1 MAIIKAKPTSAGR
14 RFVVSVKSDLYKG
27 KPHKPLLDKKS
38 KNGGRN
44 NNGRITV
51 RHQGGGHKQFYR
63 IIDFKRNK
71 LNVPGTVER
80 LEYDP
85 NRTAHIA
92 LIKYTDGERRYILAP
107 SKIKVGDQVL
117 SAEKTEINPGN
128 AMLLEH
134 VPLGTNVHLSL
145 IHISEPTRPY

>member
-51 RHQGGGHKQFYR
+51 RHQGGGHKQHYSC
-63 IIDFKRNK
+63 
-71 LNVPGTVER
+71 L
-80 LEYDP
+80 L
-85 NRTAHIA
+85 
-92 LIKYTDGERRYILAP
+92 YTSP
-107 SKIKVGDQVL
+107 SPRDATL
-117 SAEKTEINPGN
+117 SRMPSSA
-128 AMLLEH
+128 
-134 VPLGTNVHLSL
+134 
-145 IHISEPTRPY
+145 